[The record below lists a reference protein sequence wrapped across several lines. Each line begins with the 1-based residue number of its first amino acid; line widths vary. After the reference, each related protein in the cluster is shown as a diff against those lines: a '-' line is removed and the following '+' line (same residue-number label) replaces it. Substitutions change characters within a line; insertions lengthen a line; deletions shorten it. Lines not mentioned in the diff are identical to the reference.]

1 MTKGPI
7 YSIALVY
14 MWVVAIAYWST
25 STIYNTEVC
34 WSRPICSVRIAA
46 LITGAKM
53 EKESPSPVAILLIC
67 MHVVFLLFSY
77 LSSPCTTS
85 TDVYVVYIH
94 RVKCFKLFCKLSE
107 ISTLLVK
114 SFLFFVSESYMVF
127 LFALLYSGLK
137 MFPFLHALLPSLSE
151 HPKLNFCSCN
161 LFLKKGYIVGG
172 GGPPN
177 FCIACRH

>member
-1 MTKGPI
+1 
-7 YSIALVY
+7 
-14 MWVVAIAYWST
+14 
-25 STIYNTEVC
+25 
-34 WSRPICSVRIAA
+34 
-46 LITGAKM
+46 M

-94 RVKCFKLFCKLSE
+94 RVKCFKLLRKLSK

-127 LFALLYSGLK
+127 LFALLQSGLR
-137 MFPFLHALLPSLSE
+137 MFTFLHALLPSLSE

-161 LFLKKGYIVGG
+161 LLLKKGYIVGG

-177 FCIACRH
+177 FCIACRHQFHSLQKVKLERWDHILFPKFPNRKKKYCTTQHFYV

>member
-94 RVKCFKLFCKLSE
+94 RVKCFKLLRKLSK

-114 SFLFFVSESYMVF
+114 SFLFFCKWK
-127 LFALLYSGLK
+127 LHG
-137 MFPFLHALLPSLSE
+137 FPFCPFVEWIEDVYFFTCFTA
-151 HPKLNFCSCN
+151 
-161 LFLKKGYIVGG
+161 FLVWASKIEFLQLQ
-172 GGPPN
+172 P
-177 FCIACRH
+177 FF